1 VSENPSSIQKEVLEK
16 GEINGKREGK
26 GERVSDYPGLEDYE
40 NIPNTANQYKIA
52 SSNIEVD
59 GGVVSA
65 SIV

>member
-40 NIPNTANQYKIA
+40 NIPNTANRYKRPAAI
-52 SSNIEVD
+52 
-59 GGVVSA
+59 
-65 SIV
+65 